1 MRTVFKEKNYLAN
14 SCLLTCREEVET
26 TFSPPS
32 SCMLVDCITEEE
44 EDDCCTEEVLL
55 VNPLSSIP
63 PSIKGSDFNIEVE
76 EEDVDS

>member
-1 MRTVFKEKNYLAN
+1 MRTLFFLAN

-44 EDDCCTEEVLL
+44 DFDEEDDCCTEEVLH

-63 PSIKGSDFNIEVE
+63 PSINWSDFNIEVE